1 MENAEGATSDY
12 EQVKVAI
19 VGAACKFPG
28 GSNNPELFFQNL
40 LSGRNYAS
48 KIPMDRWSLDKFSNA
63 SDSAGKAYVEFGHFL
78 HDYDYR
84 GFDAEFFNLSPRE
97 VEFLDPQQR
106 MLLELSWEALESAGL
121 DPEQMAGSETGVFVG
136 GFTVDHL
143 LNQLGAGARDTIG
156 SHSAAG
162 ATLTMLSNRISY
174 AFDFHGPSFSLDTAC
189 SSSLVAFAQA
199 VSAIESSQCETALVG
214 GVNFMLRP
222 EYTIAM
228 SKGRFLAKDG
238 RSKSFDSRADGYG
251 RGEGGGVVV
260 LKSLAAAER
269 DGDPILAVV
278 EGVGVN
284 QDGRTSGITV
294 PNPSAQRDLMKKVL
308 STSGC
313 DAGGVN
319 YVEAH
324 GTGTGVGDPLET
336 KAIAE
341 VYGRDNDCC
350 VGSVKAS
357 IGHLEAAAGIASV
370 IKSVMMLRNNMV
382 PPVAGLETVNP
393 AIPERI
399 FLPRSP
405 VPLAADGQSARIA
418 INSFGYGGTN
428 AHVILS
434 GRPGLNRRNGA
445 ADGLSGGQRLLP
457 VSARDADALRAR
469 AAQFAALLAS
479 DEVALDDVL
488 FTASNRRAQLSHR
501 LAVWGDSR
509 QALREAL
516 QQYLEGEL
524 PPGASLGERASSG
537 DKRIAFVYTGMGPQW
552 HGMGR
557 ELYEQNAIF
566 RATLQEADAVF
577 SQIAGFSILEEMLKD
592 EEHSEIKRTDYA
604 QPGNL
609 MVQLGLT
616 AALAAEGVTPDAV
629 VGHSVGEVASAWAS
643 GMLTLEETL
652 LVSCQRSR
660 IQATTA
666 GQGKMLALGVGEA
679 TAAEL
684 IAPYAGKVSL
694 AAINSPASVTVA
706 GAADCLDAIL
716 ASAIEQKLFAR
727 MLDVAVPYHSPVMEQ
742 LKPELRRQ
750 LSVLDPAEART
761 ALYSTVTGGRVGHAA
776 DARRFDAKY
785 WCDNVREPV
794 HFAAA
799 IRSMLADGY
808 TTFVEIGP
816 HPVLRRAIEEVFQEQ
831 GADAREVATLW
842 MNKPEGLSVHQ
853 AVADIYTAGGGIDW
867 QRREGAG
874 RLIDL
879 PAYPWQRKPLWRESL
894 WQANDRTHEQLDP
907 LHGHDGADLNLSRLN
922 YLDDHKVDGVAI
934 MPAAGFLEALCESA
948 RERWPQ
954 LDAQSGWS
962 LRNIEILEALIL
974 DRERALHLSVAF
986 DDFTNEAKLLASD
999 SLSERE
1005 AVVHARAQLFPLTVK
1020 AVPQLGEQAFET
1032 FDGEAVDSAQ
1042 LYRELGELSLQ
1053 YGPAFQSIVGL
1064 KRNRTRGEALVLL
1077 ERPEMAG
1084 EDSSMYVLHPSLLDG
1099 CFQSAI
1105 ALLEPADGAYLPVS
1119 IDALQVFT
1127 AAPERMLCKV
1137 KIVEKSAAQIQVDFA
1152 LADESGAVFAVVKRL
1167 TCAALRGASGPDR
1180 FPKGDYQ
1187 RRWNEQPALETVDP
1201 NVTAL
1206 AVIASPVDTLAD
1218 ALTEVSA
1225 SVGIPCQRYSM
1236 EELHDLSILASASH
1250 IAYIAWSGLDP
1261 EWDPTGQGNAAEL
1274 LALVQ
1279 GLNSAG
1285 YNGKLRVVTR
1295 ASSAVVEGD
1304 QVIPAQTAI
1313 AGFARVA
1320 RNELEAQDI
1329 AIVDIN
1335 RLSTDE
1341 TFGQAQSLFVEII
1354 NAATIDEIAIRDSRR
1369 YAVELTRSAAL
1380 ESASAVQ
1387 VEDVTA
1393 TPVSLVIAGNEISAR
1408 VLSAIPRLRDSEYR
1422 LRIDRLARQQ
1432 GNEAMM
1438 AVCATVLEC
1447 GAGTTRF
1454 SVGERVA
1461 GLLPYR
1467 LDSQQVVSEP
1477 EALLVSAAAAAPD
1490 VLQASHAIVEV
1501 QAVLLE
1507 HACDGVAGAEV
1518 LVDDS
1523 ALGGALGRRFERA
1536 GARVTRF
1543 AQFDAAAQQRFDLIA
1558 GPLAQWS
1565 RTLGFSTLE
1574 EGGQLVDLCSKRLSF
1589 ALPSHCGR
1597 LVRVVS
1603 DLAGLQKSQSYAAA
1617 LDSVIR
1623 EAAGGRL
1630 PKAAEWTLQ
1639 ALLDQGQGASA
1650 PGEWQE
1656 LLLSAGQAPFAAMGP
1671 DVPAFSA
1678 TGSYLVTGGFGGLG
1692 AEVARWLAEHGAGH
1706 IALVSRR
1713 GGATPGADLLIRDL
1727 EQAGASVSTHA
1738 VDMAQAGAV
1747 AELVQSLCRDAA
1759 PLKGIFHAAGVLDD
1773 QLLADMPPEALARV
1787 MAVKAGGAR
1796 ILHETLESLPVEL
1809 EHFVLFSSI
1818 ANLVGNSRQGNYCA
1832 ANGYLDG
1839 LAHLRRARGLPA
1851 LSVNFGAI
1859 AAVGMLEED
1868 ARIGQHLTQ
1877 IGLAPLHVGTALRGL
1892 GRALVQ
1898 GQTQIAIAE
1907 QVAWERW
1914 AAYETV
1920 GGNSPAFAKL
1930 VAESREAANG
1940 DASLVAQLHQAVKS
1954 SPEAEGKA
1962 VLQNLIADV
1971 IAMVLKTS
1979 AERLKPDLAFDAFGV
1994 DSLMSTEI
2002 QINLDQA
2009 IGISYSVVELL
2020 GHATINGLVDKAF
2033 AEITEA

>member
-1 MENAEGATSDY
+1 
-12 EQVKVAI
+12 
-19 VGAACKFPG
+19 
-28 GSNNPELFFQNL
+28 
-40 LSGRNYAS
+40 
-48 KIPMDRWSLDKFSNA
+48 MDRWSLEKFSNA
-63 SDSAGKAYVEFGHFL
+63 SDSAGKAYVESGHFL

-121 DPEQMAGSETGVFVG
+121 DPEQMAGSDTGVFVG

-143 LNQLGAGARDTIG
+143 LNQLGAGARDTIA

-199 VSAIESSQCETALVG
+199 VSSIESGQCEAALVG

-269 DGDPILAVV
+269 DGDSVLAVV

-313 DAGGVN
+313 DAAEVN

-336 KAIAE
+336 RAIAE

-370 IKSVMMLRNNMV
+370 IKSVMMLRNNRV

-405 VPLAADGQSARIA
+405 VPLVADGQSARIA

-428 AHVILS
+428 AHLILS
-434 GRPGLNRRNGA
+434 GRPEFNTR
-445 ADGLSGGQRLLP
+445 DGEKGVLREGQRLLP

-469 AAQFAALLAS
+469 ASQFVALLAS

-509 QALREAL
+509 QSLRAAL
-516 QQYLEGEL
+516 QQYLDGEL
-524 PPGASLGERASSG
+524 PPGASQNVRASSA

-557 ELYEQNAIF
+557 ELYEHNEVF
-566 RATLQEADAVF
+566 RRTLQDADAVF
-577 SQIAGFSILEEMLKD
+577 SKIAGFSILEEMLKD
-592 EEHSEIKRTDYA
+592 EEHSEIKRTEYA
-604 QPGNL
+604 QPANL

-616 AALAAEGVTPDAV
+616 AVLAAEGVTPDAV

-679 TAAEL
+679 AATEL

-706 GAADCLDAIL
+706 GDAACLDAIL
-716 ASAIEQKLFAR
+716 ASATEQSLFAR

-750 LSVLDPAEART
+750 LAMLAPACART
-761 ALYSTVTGGRVGHAA
+761 ALYSTVTGGTVGDAA
-776 DARRFDAKY
+776 EARRFDAEY

-816 HPVLRRAIEEVFQEQ
+816 HPVLRRAIEEVFQEE

-842 MNKPEGLSVHQ
+842 MNKPEGLSVQQ
-853 AVADIYTAGGGIDW
+853 AVADIYTAGGGLDW
-867 QRREGAG
+867 QSREGGG
-874 RLIDL
+874 RLVNL

-894 WQANDRTHEQLDP
+894 WQASDRTREQLDP
-907 LHGHDGADLNLSRLN
+907 LYGHDGADLNLSRLN

-954 LDAQSGWS
+954 LDARSGWS
-962 LRNIEILEALIL
+962 LRNIDILEALIL
-974 DRERALHLSVAF
+974 DRERALNLNVIF
-986 DDFTNEAKLLASD
+986 DEFTSEAKLLASD
-999 SLSERE
+999 SLSERD
-1005 AVVHARAQLFPLTVK
+1005 AVVHARAQLFPLRIK
-1020 AVPQLGEQAFET
+1020 AVAQLGERAFED
-1032 FDGEAVDSAQ
+1032 FDGEAVDAAR

-1064 KRNRTRGEALVLL
+1064 KRDRAQGEALVLL
-1077 ERPEMAG
+1077 ERPETAG

-1119 IDALQVFT
+1119 IDALQVFDT
-1127 AAPERMLCKV
+1127 APERMLCKV
-1137 KIVEKSAAQIQVDFA
+1137 SIVEKSAAQIVVDFE
-1152 LADESGAVFAVVKRL
+1152 LADESGAVFAMVKRL
-1167 TCAALRGASGPDR
+1167 TYAALRGACEPDR

-1187 RRWNEQPALETVDP
+1187 RRWNEQPALESVDP

-1206 AVIASPVDTLAD
+1206 AIIAGPMEPLAD
-1218 ALTEVSA
+1218 VLLEVGA
-1225 SVGIPCQRYSM
+1225 SVGIPCQRYAM
-1236 EELHDLSILASASH
+1236 EDLQDPSVLASASH
-1250 IAYIAWSGLDP
+1250 IAYIAWSGLEPD
-1261 EWDPTGQGNAAEL
+1261 WDPTGQGNAAEL
-1274 LALVQ
+1274 LTLLQ
-1279 GLNSAG
+1279 GLNGAG
-1285 YNGKLRVVTR
+1285 CNGKLRVVTR
-1295 ASSAVVEGD
+1295 LSSTVVEGD
-1304 QVIPAQTAI
+1304 QVIPGQTAI

-1329 AIVDIN
+1329 VIIDID
-1335 RLSTDE
+1335 RVSADE
-1341 TFGQAQSLFVEII
+1341 TMAQAQSLFVEII
-1354 NAATIDEIAIRDSRR
+1354 NAARIDEVAIRDSRR
-1369 YAVELTRSAAL
+1369 YAVELVRSKVL
-1380 ESASAVQ
+1380 ESASTVL
-1387 VEDVTA
+1387 VDDVSA
-1393 TPVSLVIAGNEISAR
+1393 TPVSLAVAGNEISAR
-1408 VLSAIPRLRDSEYR
+1408 VMTASPRLGVSEYR
-1422 LRIDRLARQQ
+1422 IRIDRLARQH
-1432 GNEAMM
+1432 GNETMM

-1447 GAGTTRF
+1447 GAGATRF

-1461 GLLPYR
+1461 GVLPYR
-1467 LDSQQVVSEP
+1467 LDSRQVVSES
-1477 EALLVSAAAAAPD
+1477 EALLVSAAAAAPEA
-1490 VLQASHAIVEV
+1490 LQASHAIVEV
-1501 QAVLLE
+1501 QALLLE
-1507 HACDGVAGAEV
+1507 HACAAMAGAEV

-1543 AQFDAAAQQRFDLIA
+1543 DQFDAAAAQRFDLIA

-1565 RTLGFSTLE
+1565 RSLGFSSLAHE
-1574 EGGQLVDLCSKRLSF
+1574 GQLVDLSPEPQPF
-1589 ALPSHCGR
+1589 ALPSHCGG
-1597 LVRVVS
+1597 LVRAVT
-1603 DLAGLQKSQSYAAA
+1603 DLSGLRKSQAYARA
-1617 LDSVIR
+1617 LEDIIR
-1623 EAAGGRL
+1623 EASEGRL
-1630 PKAAEWTLQ
+1630 PKTTEWGLQ
-1639 ALLDQGQGASA
+1639 ALLEQGAAESD
-1650 PGEWQE
+1650 PGGWQE
-1656 LLLSAGQAPFAAMGP
+1656 LLLCAGQAPFSAMGP
-1671 DVPAFSA
+1671 DLPAFSA
-1678 TGSYLVTGGFGGLG
+1678 DGSYLITGGFGGLG
-1692 AEVARWLAEHGAGH
+1692 AEVARWLAAHGAGH

-1738 VDMAQAGAV
+1738 VDMARADAV
-1747 AELVQSLCRDAA
+1747 AELIRSLCRDAA
-1759 PLKGIFHAAGVLDD
+1759 PLKGVFHAAGVLDD
-1773 QLLADMPPEALARV
+1773 QLLVDMPPESLARV
-1787 MAVKAGGAR
+1787 MAVKAGGALS
-1796 ILHETLESLPVEL
+1796 LHRALESLSVEL

-1818 ANLVGNSRQGNYCA
+1818 ANLVGNSRQANYCA
-1832 ANGYLDG
+1832 ANGFLDG
-1839 LAHLRRARGLPA
+1839 LAHLRRTRGLPA

-1898 GQTQIAIAE
+1898 GQTQVAIAE
-1907 QVAWERW
+1907 QIAWERW

-1920 GGNSPAFAKL
+1920 GGDSPAFSKL
-1930 VAESREAANG
+1930 VAESRDAANG

-1954 SPEAEGKA
+1954 SSEAEGRA

-1979 AERLKPDLAFDAFGV
+1979 PERLKPDLAFDAFGV

-2009 IGISYSVVELL
+2009 IGIGYSVVELL
-2020 GHATINGLVDKAF
+2020 GHATINALVDKAF
-2033 AEITEA
+2033 AEITAA

>member
-1 MENAEGATSDY
+1 MEKTDDTAGGCK
-12 EQVKVAI
+12 QLRVAI

-28 GSNNPELFFQNL
+28 GSNSPELFFKNL

-48 KIPMDRWSLDKFSNA
+48 KIPMDRWSLEKFSNA
-63 SDSAGKAYVEFGHFL
+63 SDAAGKAYVESGHFL

-97 VEFLDPQQR
+97 VEFIDPQQR
-106 MLLELSWEALESAGL
+106 MLLELSWEALESAGF

-199 VSAIESSQCETALVG
+199 VSAITSSHCETALVG

-238 RSKSFDSRADGYG
+238 RSKSFDARADGYG

-269 DGDPILAVV
+269 DGDHILAVV

-294 PNPSAQRDLMKKVL
+294 PNPGAQRNLMEKVL
-308 STSGC
+308 RSSGC
-313 DAGGVN
+313 EAGEVN

-341 VYGRDNDCC
+341 VYGRDSDCC

-370 IKSVMMLRNNMV
+370 IKSVMMLRHNEV

-405 VPLAADGQSARIA
+405 VPLAADGGPARIA

-428 AHVILS
+428 AHLILS
-434 GRPGLNRRNGA
+434 GRSADCRRDDAPVEGL
-445 ADGLSGGQRLLP
+445 RLLP
-457 VSARDADALRAR
+457 ISARDADALRAR
-469 AAQFAALLAS
+469 ASQFVALLS
-479 DEVALDDVL
+479 TDEVALDDVL
-488 FTASNRRAQLSHR
+488 FTAANKRAHLSHR

-509 QALREAL
+509 QSLRAAL
-516 QQYLEGEL
+516 QQYLDGDM
-524 PPGASLGERASSG
+524 PAGASQGERAGSG
-537 DKRIAFVYTGMGPQW
+537 DKRVAFVYTGMGPQW

-557 ELYEQNAIF
+557 ELYAQNEIF
-566 RATLQEADAVF
+566 RSTLQEADALF
-577 SQIAGFSILEEMLKD
+577 SKIAGFSILEEMLKD
-592 EEHSEIKRTDYA
+592 EAHSEIKRTEYA

-609 MVQLGLT
+609 MVQLGVT
-616 AALAAEGVTPDAV
+616 AMLAAEGVKADAV

-666 GQGKMLALGVGEA
+666 GQGKMLALGVGED
-679 TAAEL
+679 AASEL

-706 GAADCLDAIL
+706 GDADCLDAIL
-716 ASAIEQKLFAR
+716 ASATEQNLFAR
-727 MLDVAVPYHSPVMEQ
+727 LLDVAVPYHSPVMEQ

-750 LSVLDPAEART
+750 LAALAPAEATT
-761 ALYSTVTGGRVGHAA
+761 AIYSTVTGARVGHEAG
-776 DARRFDAKY
+776 ARRFDAEY

-794 HFAAA
+794 YFAAA

-842 MNKPEGLSVHQ
+842 MNKPEAVAVQQ
-853 AVADIYTAGGGIDW
+853 AVADIYTAGGALDW
-867 QRREGAG
+867 RAREGAG
-874 RLIDL
+874 RLIEL

-894 WQANDRTHEQLDP
+894 WQTNDRIHEQIDP
-907 LHGHDGADLNLSRLN
+907 LHGRDGAELNLSRLN
-922 YLDDHKVDGVAI
+922 YLDDHRVDGVAI

-954 LDAQSGWS
+954 LDTDSGWT
-962 LRNIEILEALIL
+962 LRNVDILEPLIL
-974 DRERALHLSVAF
+974 DRERALRLSVEFDAF
-986 DDFTNEAKLLASD
+986 TSEAQLLASD

-1005 AVVHARAQLFPLTVK
+1005 AVVHARAQLYPLRVK
-1020 AVPQLGEQAFET
+1020 ATPQLGERAFEA
-1032 FDGEAVDSAQ
+1032 FDGETVDTAR
-1042 LYRELGELSLQ
+1042 LYEELGELSLQ
-1053 YGPAFQSIVGL
+1053 YGPAFQAIAAL
-1064 KRNRTRGEALVLL
+1064 KRNREKGEALVAL
-1077 ERPEMAG
+1077 ERPEVAG
-1084 EDSSMYVLHPSLLDG
+1084 EDCSMYVLHPSLLDG

-1105 ALLEPADGAYLPVS
+1105 ALLEPSDGAYLPVS
-1119 IDALQVFT
+1119 IEALQVFG

-1137 KIVEKSAAQIQVDFA
+1137 AVVEKSAAQILVDFE

-1167 TCAALRGASGPDR
+1167 ACAALRGASEPDR

-1187 RRWNEQPALETVDP
+1187 RRWSEQPALESVDP
-1201 NVTAL
+1201 NVTGL
-1206 AVIASPVDTLAD
+1206 AIIASPAEPLAD
-1218 ALTEVSA
+1218 ALLEVCT
-1225 SVGIPCQRYSM
+1225 SVGIPCQRYAM
-1236 EELHDLSILASASH
+1236 EDLQESAVLAQASH
-1250 IAYIAWSGLDP
+1250 IAYIAWSGVDS
-1261 EWDPTGQGNAAEL
+1261 ERDPTGQGNAAEL

-1279 GLNSAG
+1279 GLNGIAYS
-1285 YNGKLRVVTR
+1285 GKLRVVTR
-1295 ASSAVVEGD
+1295 LSSALVEGD
-1304 QVIPAQTAI
+1304 RVIPAQTAI

-1320 RNELEAQDI
+1320 RNELEAQDV
-1329 AIVDIN
+1329 AIIDI
-1335 RLSTDE
+1335 DQVAADDV
-1341 TFGQAQSLFVEII
+1341 FAQAQSLFVEII
-1354 NAATIDEIAIRDSRR
+1354 NGATIDEVAIRDSRR
-1369 YAVELTRSAAL
+1369 YAVELVRSAAL
-1380 ESASAVQ
+1380 ESAGSVT
-1387 VEDVTA
+1387 VEDVAA
-1393 TPVSLVIAGNEISAR
+1393 TPVGLAVAGSEVGARVIAS
-1408 VLSAIPRLRDSEYR
+1408 SPRLRDGEYR

-1447 GAGTTRF
+1447 GADTDRF
-1454 SVGERVA
+1454 RAGERVA

-1467 LDSQQVVSEP
+1467 LESQQQVSERG
-1477 EALLVSAAAAAPD
+1477 ALLVSAEAAAPD
-1490 VLQASHAIVEV
+1490 ALQASHATIEV
-1501 QAVLLE
+1501 QAALLAQ
-1507 HACDGVAGAEV
+1507 ACAVAEGAEV
-1518 LVDDS
+1518 LVDS
-1523 ALGGALGRRFERA
+1523 GALGTALGRRLTHA

-1543 AQFDAAAQQRFDLIA
+1543 DEFNAAAGQRFDLMA

-1565 RTLGFSTLE
+1565 RSLGFSGLVDA
-1574 EGGQLVDLCSKRLSF
+1574 GQLVDLSPALLPF

-1597 LVRVVS
+1597 LVRALS
-1603 DLAGLQKSQSYAAA
+1603 DLAGFGKSRSYAEA
-1617 LDSVIR
+1617 LEDVIR
-1623 EAAGGRL
+1623 EAADDRL
-1630 PKAAEWTLQ
+1630 PKVAESGLQ
-1639 ALLDQGQGASA
+1639 ALLEQGVAGPDA
-1650 PGEWQE
+1650 GEWQE
-1656 LLLSAGQAPFAAMGP
+1656 ILLSAAQAPFAAAAP
-1671 DVPAFSA
+1671 EAPAFSA
-1678 TGSYLVTGGFGGLG
+1678 DGSYLITGGFGGLG
-1692 AEVARWLAEHGAGH
+1692 AEVARWLAGQGAGQ

-1713 GGATPGADLLIRDL
+1713 GGATPGAERLIRDL
-1727 EQAGASVSTHA
+1727 ERAGARVSTHA
-1738 VDMAQAGAV
+1738 VDMADADAV
-1747 AELVQSLCRDAA
+1747 EALVRSLCSDAT
-1759 PLKGIFHAAGVLDD
+1759 PLKGVFHAAGVLDD
-1773 QLLADMPPEALARV
+1773 RLLLEMPQEALARV
-1787 MAVKAGGAR
+1787 MAVKAGGALS
-1796 ILHETLESLPVEL
+1796 LHRTLDALSVEP

-1818 ANLVGNSRQGNYCA
+1818 ANLVGNSRQANYCA
-1832 ANGYLDG
+1832 ANGFLDG

-1877 IGLAPLHVGTALRGL
+1877 IGLAPLNVATALRGL

-1907 QVAWERW
+1907 QIAWERW

-1920 GGNSPAFAKL
+1920 GGNSPAFSKL

-1954 SPEAEGKA
+1954 GSEEEGKA
-1962 VLQNLIADV
+1962 VLQHLIADV
-1971 IAMVLKTS
+1971 MAMVLKTT
-1979 AERLKPDLAFDAFGV
+1979 ADRLKPDLAFDAFGV

-2009 IGISYSVVELL
+2009 IGIGYSVVELL

-2033 AEITEA
+2033 AEITG

>member
-1 MENAEGATSDY
+1 
-12 EQVKVAI
+12 
-19 VGAACKFPG
+19 
-28 GSNNPELFFQNL
+28 
-40 LSGRNYAS
+40 
-48 KIPMDRWSLDKFSNA
+48 MDRWSLEKYSNT
-63 SDSAGKAYVEFGHFL
+63 SDAAGKAYVESGHFL

-121 DPEQMAGSETGVFVG
+121 DPERMAGSDTGVFVG

-189 SSSLVAFAQA
+189 SSSLVALAQA

-238 RSKSFDSRADGYG
+238 RSKSFDARADGYG
-251 RGEGGGVVV
+251 RGESGGVVV

-269 DGDPILAVV
+269 DGDTILAVV

-294 PNPSAQRDLMKKVL
+294 PNPGAQRDLMKKVL
-308 STSGC
+308 SSSGC
-313 DAGGVN
+313 EAGEVN
-319 YVEAH
+319 YIEAH

-341 VYGRDNDCC
+341 VYGRDNDCV

-370 IKSVMMLRNNMV
+370 IKSVMMLRNNLV

-393 AIPERI
+393 AIPQRI
-399 FLPRSP
+399 FLPRSA
-405 VPLAADGQSARIA
+405 VPLAADGQPARIA

-434 GRPGLNRRNGA
+434 GRPDNQRRDDATDGMTEGL
-445 ADGLSGGQRLLP
+445 RLLP
-457 VSARDADALRAR
+457 ISARDADALRAR
-469 AAQFAALLAS
+469 AAQFVALLAC

-488 FTASNRRAQLSHR
+488 FTASNKRAQLSHR

-509 QALREAL
+509 QSLRAAL
-516 QQYLEGEL
+516 QQYLDGEM
-524 PPGASLGERASSG
+524 PAGASQGERASSG

-552 HGMGR
+552 HGMGL

-566 RATLQEADAVF
+566 RSTLQDADAAF
-577 SQIAGFSILEEMLKD
+577 SKIAGFSILAEMLKD
-592 EEHSEIKRTDYA
+592 EEHSEIKRTEYA
-604 QPGNL
+604 QSGNL

-616 AALAAEGVTPDAV
+616 AILAAEGVRPDAV

-694 AAINSPASVTVA
+694 AAINSPSSVTVA
-706 GAADCLDAIL
+706 GDADCLDAIL
-716 ASAIEQKLFAR
+716 ASATEQKLFAR

-742 LKPELRRQ
+742 LKPQLRRQ
-750 LSVLDPAEART
+750 LAGLAPKEAT
-761 ALYSTVTGGRVGHAA
+761 TVIYSTVTGARLGHSA
-776 DARRFDAKY
+776 DARRFDAEY

-799 IRSMLADGY
+799 MRSMLADGY

-831 GADAREVATLW
+831 GTDAREVATLW
-842 MNKPEGLSVHQ
+842 MNKPEGIAVQQ
-853 AVADIYTAGGGIDW
+853 AVADIYTAGGGLDW
-867 QRREGAG
+867 QSREGKG

-894 WQANDRTHEQLDP
+894 WQANDRMHAQVDP
-907 LHGHDGADLNLSRLN
+907 LHGRDGADLNLSRLN

-954 LDAQSGWS
+954 LDADSGWS
-962 LRNIEILEALIL
+962 LRNIDILEPLIL
-974 DRERALHLSVAF
+974 DRERALRLNVEF
-986 DDFTNEAKLLASD
+986 DAFTNEAKLLASD

-1005 AVVHARAQLFPLTVK
+1005 AVLHARAQLFPLAVK
-1020 AVPQLGEQAFET
+1020 AVAQLGEQAFEA
-1032 FDGEAVDSAQ
+1032 FDGDTVDIAQ
-1042 LYRELGELSLQ
+1042 LYQELGGLSLQ
-1053 YGPAFQSIVGL
+1053 YGPAFQSITGL
-1064 KRNRTRGEALVLL
+1064 KRNRVKGEALVAL
-1077 ERPEMAG
+1077 ERPEVAG

-1105 ALLEPADGAYLPVS
+1105 ALLEPSDGAYLPVS
-1119 IDALQVFT
+1119 IEALQVFA
-1127 AAPERMLCKV
+1127 AAPEWMLCKV
-1137 KIVEKSAAQIQVDFA
+1137 SIVEKSAAQIVVDFT

-1167 TCAALRGASGPDR
+1167 TYAALRGASEPDR

-1187 RRWNEQPALETVDP
+1187 RRWNEQPALESVDP
-1201 NVTAL
+1201 SVTGL
-1206 AVIASPVDTLAD
+1206 AIIASPVEPLAD
-1218 ALTEVSA
+1218 ALLDVCA
-1225 SVGIPCQRYSM
+1225 SVGIPCQRYAM
-1236 EELHDLSILASASH
+1236 EELQEPAVLAQASH
-1250 IAYIAWSGLDP
+1250 IAYIAWSGVDP
-1261 EWDPTGQGNAAEL
+1261 ECDPTGQGNTQEL

-1279 GLNSAG
+1279 GLNGAAH
-1285 YNGKLRVVTR
+1285 NGKLRVVTR
-1295 ASSAVVEGD
+1295 LSSALVAGD

-1329 AIVDIN
+1329 AIIDIN
-1335 RLSTDE
+1335 QVATDE
-1341 TFGQAQSLFVEII
+1341 IFAQAQSLFVEII
-1354 NAATIDEIAIRDSRR
+1354 NAAVIDEIAIRDSRR
-1369 YAVELTRSAAL
+1369 YAVELIRCAAL
-1380 ESASAVQ
+1380 ESADSVR

-1393 TPVSLVIAGNEISAR
+1393 TPVSLVIAGTEISAR
-1408 VLSAIPRLRDSEYR
+1408 VLSASPRLRDSEYR
-1422 LRIDRLARQQ
+1422 IRVDRLARQQ

-1454 SVGERVA
+1454 SAGERVA

-1467 LDSQQVVSEP
+1467 LASQQLVSEQ
-1477 EALLVSAAAAAPD
+1477 EALLVSAEAAGADA
-1490 VLQASHAIVEV
+1490 LQASHAIVDV
-1501 QAVLLE
+1501 QAALLLE
-1507 HACDGVAGAEV
+1507 HVCAGMAGAEV
-1518 LVDDS
+1518 LVDNG
-1523 ALGGALGRRFERA
+1523 ALGAALGRRLARA

-1543 AQFDAAAQQRFDLIA
+1543 DQFDAAAQQRFDLMA

-1565 RTLGFSTLE
+1565 RSLGFSSLA
-1574 EGGQLVDLCSKRLSF
+1574 EGGQLLDLSSQQLAF

-1597 LVRVVS
+1597 LVRALS
-1603 DLAGLQKSQSYAAA
+1603 DLAGFTKSQAYATA
-1617 LDSVIR
+1617 LQGVIR
-1623 EAAGGRL
+1623 EAAEGGL
-1630 PKAAEWTLQ
+1630 PKVAEWTLQ
-1639 ALLDQGQGASA
+1639 SLLEQGPDESH

-1656 LLLSAGQAPFAAMGP
+1656 LLLCAWQAPFTAMGP

-1678 TGSYLVTGGFGGLG
+1678 NGSYLITGGFGGLG
-1692 AEVARWLAEHGAGH
+1692 AEVARWLADHGAGH

-1713 GGATPGADLLIRDL
+1713 GGATPGADMLVRDL
-1727 EQAGASVSTHA
+1727 EQAGATVSTHA
-1738 VDMAQAGAV
+1738 VDMSQADAV
-1747 AELVQSLCRDAA
+1747 SELIQTLCRAAA

-1773 QLLADMPPEALARV
+1773 QLLLDMPTEALASV
-1787 MAVKAGGAR
+1787 MAVKAGGALT
-1796 ILHETLESLPVEL
+1796 LHRTLESLSVEL

-1818 ANLVGNSRQGNYCA
+1818 ANLVGNSRQANYCA

-1877 IGLAPLHVGTALRGL
+1877 IGLAPLNVGTALRGL

-1907 QVAWERW
+1907 QIAWERW

-1920 GGNSPAFAKL
+1920 GGNSPAFSKL
-1930 VAESREAANG
+1930 VAASREAANG
-1940 DASLVAQLHQAVKS
+1940 DASLVVQLHQAVKS
-1954 SPEAEGKA
+1954 SSEADGKA
-1962 VLQNLIADV
+1962 VLQNLVADV

-2009 IGISYSVVELL
+2009 IGIGYSVVELL

-2033 AEITEA
+2033 AEITAA